1 MQVKKFEAP
10 TLQEAL
16 DSVKRELGPEAIILQ
31 TKQNRKGFG
40 LMSKGSVEVTAAVS
54 ERAVDKKKQVERRLP
69 DAYAKMSDASAT
81 KQADFYES
89 YLSNKIEREKV
100 QLSSAQNAKK
110 RITAIRYADIQD
122 DGHPTASNTHSNVQS
137 SHTNQSSQSHQL
149 QQYQSGG
156 QLNAVSEEPALPQFE
171 APSHVE
177 AAIETY
183 SNVREQNLQGIQ
195 EEVANLRR
203 LVEEMRKERKKPEY
217 LDSDSPFSATE
228 ALSEAYEM
236 LLQSGVERR
245 FSVQIMR
252 EVARNLSVESR
263 AEAEVVLDA
272 VADQLMKRVEVRPF
286 FGASLQAGEQCVRAF
301 VGASGT
307 GKTACLAKLATHS
320 VRARNE
326 KIGLIRI
333 RLGEEEGQDPLVIF
347 AKALHVPYRAV
358 SSVDEL
364 AVAIQDMSQ
373 THRIFIDTPGLSPKD
388 MNGIRRLRNMLQ
400 AVASI
405 KVELVVSATTRDLEI
420 HEQGK
425 AFSTINPESLIFTRL
440 DESYSFGSIYSLSS
454 RLHLPVSVFSTGRKV
469 TEEWENASAE
479 RLTASILNIL

>member
-69 DAYAKMSDASAT
+69 DAYAKMSDASAS

-100 QLSSAQNAKK
+100 QLSNAQTAAK
-110 RITAIRYADIQD
+110 RITAVRYADIQD
-122 DGHPTASNTHSNVQS
+122 DGHQVPAHPVKASVNV
-137 SHTNQSSQSHQL
+137 
-149 QQYQSGG
+149 
-156 QLNAVSEEPALPQFE
+156 VSAEPAIPQYD
-171 APSHVE
+171 APRHVE
-177 AAIETY
+177 EAIEHFT
-183 SNVREQNLQGIQ
+183 NGRDQNLQELH
-195 EEVANLRR
+195 EEVANLKR
-203 LVEEMRKERKKPEY
+203 LVDEIRRERKKPEY

-252 EVARNLSVESR
+252 EVARNLSGEAR

-272 VADQLMKRVEVRPF
+272 VAGQLMKRVEVRPF
-286 FGASLQAGEQCVRAF
+286 FGAALQSGEQNIRAF

-307 GKTACLAKLATHS
+307 GKTACLAKLATHA
-320 VRARNE
+320 VRARSE

-333 RLGEEEGQDPLVIF
+333 RLNDDEGQDPLIVF
-347 AKALHVPYRAV
+347 SKALHVPYRTV

-364 AVAIQDMSQ
+364 SVALQDMSQ
-373 THRIFIDTPGLSPKD
+373 SNRIFIDTPGLSPKD
-388 MNGIRRLRNMLQ
+388 VNGVRRLRNLLQ

-405 KVELVVSATTRDLEI
+405 KVELVVCATTRDLEI

-425 AFSTINPESLIFTRL
+425 AFSELNPESLIFTRL
-440 DESYSFGSIYSLSS
+440 DETYSFGSIYSLSS
-454 RLHLPVSVFSTGRKV
+454 RLHLPVSVFCTGRKV

>member
-16 DSVKRELGPEAIILQ
+16 DSIKRELGPEAIILQ

-69 DAYAKMSDASAT
+69 DAYAKMSDAPAS

-100 QLSSAQNAKK
+100 QLSNAQNAAK
-110 RITAIRYADIQD
+110 RITAVRYADIQD
-122 DGHPTASNTHSNVQS
+122 DGHPTQAN
-137 SHTNQSSQSHQL
+137 HQH
-149 QQYQSGG
+149 QAHQYQANG
-156 QLNAVSEEPALPQFE
+156 QLDVASSEPAIPQYE

-177 AAIETY
+177 EAIESY
-183 SNVREQNLQGIQ
+183 SNVREQNYSAIQ
-195 EEVANLRR
+195 EEVANLKR
-203 LVEEMRKERKKPEY
+203 LVEEMRRERKKPEY

-252 EVARNLSVESR
+252 EVARNLSVENR
-263 AEAEVVLDA
+263 AEAEAVLDA

-286 FGASLQAGEQCVRAF
+286 FGASLQSGEQNIRAF

-307 GKTACLAKLATHS
+307 GKTASLAKLATHA
-320 VRARNE
+320 VRARSE
-326 KIGLIRI
+326 KIGLIRV
-333 RLGEEEGQDPLVIF
+333 RLGEEEGQDPLVVF

-358 SSVDEL
+358 SSIDEL

-373 THRIFIDTPGLSPKD
+373 TSRIFIDTPGLSPKD
-388 MNGIRRLRNMLQ
+388 INGIRRLRNMLQ
-400 AVASI
+400 AVANI
-405 KVELVVSATTRDLEI
+405 KVELVVCATTRDLEI

-425 AFSTINPESLIFTRL
+425 AFSEVNPESLIFTRL
-440 DESYSFGSIYSLSS
+440 DETYSFGSIYSLSS